1 MLDPGKYS
9 ASYLVISLLILRAS
23 SAPSKSVEL
32 FVRDIVDETESLPI
46 ITVYVSP
53 IVRGTASRSLGFNFI
68 E

>member
-46 ITVYVSP
+46 ITVYV
-53 IVRGTASRSLGFNFI
+53 
-68 E
+68 